1 MKKVFAG
8 LLWAILFVA
17 LGGALMAGLADAVAA
32 HPHLPLKLL
41 VFMALLGGATGLDL
55 FMLALCFALL
65 PGARA
70 APDGVR
76 HFGLAQGLWGMLGTA
91 LAMMAGAAL
100 AALPVLD
107 LAFLRTLAQGGGAP
121 NVTQPGYLVCAV
133 LGSELMAALWLAWYL
148 RYLGP
153 RHTAHGVGWCPA
165 PGAAYGVA
173 ALLALGLL
181 AVVGAIYRFDPPDA
195 AKLHDLPMYKL
206 YAGPPLAL
214 AAMGVVTFLLAPVV
228 EEISFRGLAFGGIAS
243 RLGTGWAVCLT
254 TLIFAAVHAPEK
266 IHYLPG
272 FADVTLL
279 ALASC
284 WLRLRYFS
292 IKPGIFLHMAYNTG
306 LILVS
311 PLL

>member
-1 MKKVFAG
+1 
-8 LLWAILFVA
+8 
-17 LGGALMAGLADAVAA
+17 
-32 HPHLPLKLL
+32 
-41 VFMALLGGATGLDL
+41 
-55 FMLALCFALL
+55 
-65 PGARA
+65 
-70 APDGVR
+70 
-76 HFGLAQGLWGMLGTA
+76 MLGTA
-91 LAMMAGAAL
+91 LAMAAGAML
-100 AALPVLD
+100 PALPVLE
-107 LAFLRTLAQGGGAP
+107 LAFLRALAQGGGAP

-153 RHTAHGVGWCPA
+153 RHVADGSPRGVGWCPA

-181 AVVGAIYRFDPPDA
+181 ALVGGIYRLDPPDM
-195 AKLHDLPMYKL
+195 AKLHNLPIYKL
-206 YAGPPLAL
+206 YAGPPLAM
-214 AAMGVVTFLLAPVV
+214 AAMAVVAFLLAPVV

-243 RLGTGWAVCLT
+243 KLGTGWAVCLT

-272 FADVTLL
+272 FADVALL